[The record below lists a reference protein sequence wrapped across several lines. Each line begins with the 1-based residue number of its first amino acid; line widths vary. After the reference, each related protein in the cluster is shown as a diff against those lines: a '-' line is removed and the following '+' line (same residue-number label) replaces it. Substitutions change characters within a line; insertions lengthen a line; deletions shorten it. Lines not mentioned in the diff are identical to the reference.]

1 MDRIILLAIVAGM
14 AFAAGDASA
23 QAAGPAPPR
32 SSAARPA
39 PSAEPAP
46 APDAARLWRGTI
58 AYRVTMGADTTG
70 ADTAVWA
77 VRGGEVSALDRMHVM
92 GTTAVVESRM
102 SLPSLAP
109 LSSTE
114 TRALPTGRV
123 ESSIAYGDGRVRGTV
138 RMGGRET
145 ALDDAMPAGTYDF
158 AALATVIAAL
168 PLRAGA
174 VWTVPAYAPYVRR
187 VTPLRVD
194 VGAVE
199 TLQTPMGLV
208 RAYRVTVSGR
218 VARMLFW
225 FSEAEPRWEVR
236 GEVPAMGVRIEP
248 RSRTP

>member
-1 MDRIILLAIVAGM
+1 MDRINLLAIVAGL
-14 AFAAGDASA
+14 ALLAGEANAQAGDAA
-23 QAAGPAPPR
+23 VPQP
-32 SSAARPA
+32 SAAPRA
-39 PSAEPAP
+39 TSAEPTP

-77 VRGGEVSALDRMHVM
+77 VRGGEVVAVDRTHML
-92 GTTAVVESRM
+92 GTTLVIESRM
-102 SLPSLAP
+102 SLASFAP
-109 LSSTE
+109 IASTE
-114 TRALPTGRV
+114 TRAGAVTG
-123 ESSIAYGDGRVRGTV
+123 ESRLTYAGERVRGVLKLGAT
-138 RMGGRET
+138 ET
-145 ALDDAMPAGTYDF
+145 AVDDAAPAGTYDF
-158 AALATVIAAL
+158 AALPTIIAAL

-187 VTPLRVD
+187 INPYRVE

-199 TLQTPMGLV
+199 TVQTPMGPV
-208 RAYRVTVSGR
+208 RAYRVTVSGGL
-218 VARMLFW
+218 AQMLFW

>member
-1 MDRIILLAIVAGM
+1 MDRIILLAVVAGL
-14 AFAAGDASA
+14 AFVAGDASA
-23 QAAGPAPPR
+23 QTGGPAAVQ
-32 SSAARPA
+32 SPA
-39 PSAEPAP
+39 VQQTPATEPTP

-70 ADTAVWA
+70 ADTATWA
-77 VRGGEVSALDRMHVM
+77 VRAGEVAALDRMHMM

-102 SLPSLAP
+102 SLPSLLPIA
-109 LSSTE
+109 STE
-114 TRALPTGRV
+114 TRAGAV
-123 ESSIAYGDGRVRGTV
+123 GSSESRLTYAEGRVRGVLTLA
-138 RMGGRET
+138 GRE
-145 ALDDAMPAGTYDF
+145 AAVDDAAPAGTYDF
-158 AALATVIAAL
+158 AALPTLIAAL

-187 VTPLRVD
+187 VNPYRVE

-199 TLQTPMGLV
+199 TLETALGPV
-208 RAYRVTVSGR
+208 RAYRVTVTGGL
-218 VARMLFW
+218 APMLFW